1 VAAEYVSQTVKV
13 GSITHADNYTGTLKF
28 VMEAGYAYSM
38 GIMEGTGRLEVGYS
52 LTSTARSARRAGIEI
67 KYLITSPP
75 RFIQT
80 LLTQTKAF
88 SIADLVMNIA
98 MVKTQIGQAT
108 LSVPTASDVS
118 SLGGGDYLA
127 GPTTSPTA
135 SPTAAPTAL
144 PDKELMGLPLAT
156 LVYGLL
162 TLVLLMCLCCWIYF
176 YCVWSIEWVQQ
187 TRSPEHKE
195 QRRAKRG
202 SNLNL
207 MSDPSRRS
215 NSWSTSITRHVQ
227 TSRPTSST
235 GVTPCQTTTPATTMQ
250 YVLCSITAGE
260 RQHRFSA
267 GMYQTRRDKSE
278 FEACCLTTAAMVQ
291 YC

>member
-1 VAAEYVSQTVKV
+1 MQNGNPGNCSVVLPSQHTCRAVCNVGYALTRDTNCTFHGLLLKADCVAAEYVSQTVKV

-127 GPTTSPTA
+127 GPTTSPTP

-202 SNLNL
+202 SQLELDVGSLQKIELVVNLHNETCT
-207 MSDPSRRS
+207 
-215 NSWSTSITRHVQ
+215 NK
-227 TSRPTSST
+227 
-235 GVTPCQTTTPATTMQ
+235 
-250 YVLCSITAGE
+250 
-260 RQHRFSA
+260 SA
-267 GMYQTRRDKSE
+267 Y
-278 FEACCLTTAAMVQ
+278 L
-291 YC
+291 